1 MITAGHDPDA
11 FIRSA
16 FSAVWAED
24 RNIAD
29 PAVLA
34 EMLAEMLD
42 RAGYPSAPILAAAA
56 GPDAEAIYARN
67 AEEAIAAN
75 VIGSPCYVRRG
86 EVFWGQDRLD
96 LLADAITSGRAP
108 FSIL

>member
-1 MITAGHDPDA
+1 
-11 FIRSA
+11 
-16 FSAVWAED
+16 
-24 RNIAD
+24 
-29 PAVLA
+29 
-34 EMLAEMLD
+34 
-42 RAGYPSAPILAAAA
+42 
-56 GPDAEAIYARN
+56 
-67 AEEAIAAN
+67 